1 MTAEELLAQADLAL
15 MGQKRE
21 RLQLEGGESIRQRP
35 VRLNRGMEPDARCVS
50 ILTQRREAFGRLW

>member
-21 RLQLEGGESIRQRP
+21 RLQLEDQDSIRRDRP
-35 VRLNRGMEPDARCVS
+35 A
-50 ILTQRREAFGRLW
+50 